1 MALCFS
7 AWRTLSVTK
16 PAAVWREF
24 SGAEL
29 LYSGLSSD
37 QTYLATRQTH
47 ARTCVH
53 THTHTCVHTHTHK
66 CSELAT
72 HEVTHFTCNS
82 ISTVELTHRS
92 HISRYAHT
100 FSTHA
105 CFSITV
111 KTFFEDFHCI
121 LFEALSVNEMSWM
134 SLKKTH
140 THTQKMC
147 YILGTNLC
155 PLNITNLQISYDGMT
170 FDHWIIH
177 HI

>member
-1 MALCFS
+1 MVLCFS
-7 AWRTLSVTK
+7 AWRTPSVTK

-53 THTHTCVHTHTHK
+53 THTHK

-82 ISTVELTHRS
+82 ISTFELTHRS
-92 HISRYAHT
+92 HISCSHIQYTCLFFYHSKD
-100 FSTHA
+100 FLWGLPLYPIWS
-105 CFSITV
+105 SISQWDV
-111 KTFFEDFHCI
+111 
-121 LFEALSVNEMSWM
+121 LNV
-134 SLKKTH
+134 LKKNTH
-140 THTQKMC
+140 TENVL
-147 YILGTNLC
+147 YLGDKSVPTKYN
-155 PLNITNLQISYDGMT
+155 
-170 FDHWIIH
+170 
-177 HI
+177 